1 MSKKWNKITFAGML
15 FMAANLFT
23 VPVLADENIDPDKSE
38 GIVADAVL
46 PGYDLRNPDR
56 RDQHDRKYLCC
67 PVHQCDRKE
76 KRAASLSQGKH
87 TGDHHMFLPV
97 LPALRRVRPAVPG
110 RCIVHDGYV
119 YVPSQTGCR

>member
-23 VPVLADENIDPDKSE
+23 VPVLADENIDPDQSE

-56 RDQHDRKYLCC
+56 RD
-67 PVHQCDRKE
+67 
-76 KRAASLSQGKH
+76 
-87 TGDHHMFLPV
+87 
-97 LPALRRVRPAVPG
+97 
-110 RCIVHDGYV
+110 
-119 YVPSQTGCR
+119 

>member
-15 FMAANLFT
+15 FMAANLVT

-56 RDQHDRKYLCC
+56 RD
-67 PVHQCDRKE
+67 
-76 KRAASLSQGKH
+76 
-87 TGDHHMFLPV
+87 
-97 LPALRRVRPAVPG
+97 
-110 RCIVHDGYV
+110 
-119 YVPSQTGCR
+119 